1 MARTFDRVPFQQA
14 FFVPSIVDAVDHW
27 VATTGAG
34 PFFLAPHHKTDWFRY
49 RGEDVEADV
58 SYAFGYAGDIQI
70 QFIEQHDD
78 TPSLYREMYADG
90 EGGFHHVGVLADD
103 FDGERQRLLDQG
115 FEVATELRADG
126 AKAVYIDTRSAIGA
140 YTEVHST
147 PERIMDVF
155 DQWKAA
161 HLSWDG
167 RTEPLRGRISRD

>member
-1 MARTFDRVPFQQA
+1 MAFVRVPFQQA
-14 FFVPSIVDAVDHW
+14 LFVPDIASAVDHW

-34 PFFLAPHHKTDWFRY
+34 PFFLAPHHTTDWFRY

-103 FDGERQRLLDQG
+103 YDGERQRLLDQG
-115 FEVATELRADG
+115 FEIATELRADG
-126 AKAVYIDTRSAIGA
+126 ATAVYFDTRASIGA

-147 PERIMDVF
+147 PERIMTTF
-155 DQWKAA
+155 ERWKAA
-161 HLSWDG
+161 HHEWDG
-167 RTEPLRGRISRD
+167 VTEPLRGRLPPA